1 MNTDDL
7 FGLLLF
13 LAIPTTLVWLF
24 IKLRRTRKERDAL
37 QKEKD
42 RITAHRDAL
51 IKENAQLEVENALLR
66 SDNLK
71 IQLEPHTMKNIMAR
85 LQSYAGNLSNGMD
98 TMMKTMD
105 YVLYKGS
112 THKVGVGEEVS
123 FIKSY
128 VDMQALVR
136 KERDGLDVITD
147 GVDQNSRWYNEPC
160 LPHLVTGYL
169 LENAFKHGDVE
180 HPGFL
185 RVVISLAGNEFRLEV
200 TNRIGRRNRDGQGGI
215 GLKNMNERLETILD
229 GAFELA
235 HGPVSAEVYRAVLT
249 VRIKP

>member
-1 MNTDDL
+1 MDGGE
-7 FGLLLF
+7 FIGLLF
-13 LAIPTTLVWLF
+13 LLAIPAALVVLF

-37 QKEKD
+37 RQEKE
-42 RITAHRDAL
+42 RITAYRDTL

-71 IQLEPHTMKNIMAR
+71 IQLEPHTVKNIMSR
-85 LQSYAGNLSNGMD
+85 LQSYASNLSNGMD

-112 THKVGVGEEVS
+112 THKVGVGEEVG

-128 VDMQALVR
+128 VGMLALVR
-136 KERDGLDVITD
+136 KERDGLDVVID
-147 GVDQNSRWYNEPC
+147 GVDQNSRWINEPC

-180 HPGFL
+180 HPDFL
-185 RVVISLAGNEFRLEV
+185 RVVVSLAGDEFRLEV
-200 TNRIGRRNRDGQGGI
+200 TNRIGRKTGSAQGGI
-215 GLKNMNERLETILD
+215 GLKNMKERLETILD
-229 GAFELA
+229 GTHELSY
-235 HGPVSAEVYRAVLT
+235 GPLSAETYRATLNI
-249 VRIKP
+249 RIKP

>member
-1 MNTDDL
+1 MDGGE
-7 FGLLLF
+7 FIGLLLL
-13 LAIPTTLVWLF
+13 LAIPTALIVLF
-24 IKLRRTRKERDAL
+24 IKLRRTRKERDIL
-37 QKEKD
+37 RQEKE
-42 RITAHRDAL
+42 RITAHRDTL

-71 IQLEPHTMKNIMAR
+71 IQLEPHTMKNIMSR

-112 THKVGVGEEVS
+112 THKVGVGEEVG
-123 FIKSY
+123 FIQSY

-147 GVDQNSRWYNEPC
+147 RVDRNSRWYHEPC

-169 LENAFKHGDVE
+169 LENAFRHGDVE
-180 HPGFL
+180 HPDFL
-185 RVVISLAGNEFRLEV
+185 RVVVSLAGDEFRLEV
-200 TNRIGRRNRDGQGGI
+200 TNRIGSKNGSGPGGI

-229 GAFELA
+229 GTHELSY
-235 HGPVSAEVYRAVLT
+235 GPVTAETYRAVLT
-249 VRIKP
+249 IRIKP

>member
-105 YVLYKGS
+105 
-112 THKVGVGEEVS
+112 
-123 FIKSY
+123 
-128 VDMQALVR
+128 
-136 KERDGLDVITD
+136 
-147 GVDQNSRWYNEPC
+147 
-160 LPHLVTGYL
+160 
-169 LENAFKHGDVE
+169 
-180 HPGFL
+180 
-185 RVVISLAGNEFRLEV
+185 
-200 TNRIGRRNRDGQGGI
+200 
-215 GLKNMNERLETILD
+215 
-229 GAFELA
+229 
-235 HGPVSAEVYRAVLT
+235 
-249 VRIKP
+249 

>member
-1 MNTDDL
+1 MESGD
-7 FGLLLF
+7 FIGLLF
-13 LAIPTTLVWLF
+13 ILAIPTALIVLF
-24 IKLRRTRKERDAL
+24 VKLRKTRKERDAV
-37 QKEKD
+37 QKEKE
-42 RITAHRDAL
+42 RITAHRDTL

-71 IQLEPHTMKNIMAR
+71 IQLEPHTMKNIMSR
-85 LQSYAGNLSNGMD
+85 LQSYVGNLSNGMD

-112 THKVGVGEEVS
+112 THKVGVSEEVG
-123 FIKSY
+123 FIQHY

-136 KERDGLDVITD
+136 KERDGLDVITNGID
-147 GVDQNSRWYNEPC
+147 RNSRWYHEPC

-180 HPGFL
+180 HPDFL
-185 RVVISLAGNEFRLEV
+185 RVVVFLAGDEFRLEV
-200 TNRIGRRNRDGQGGI
+200 SNRIGRKTGSGHGGI

-229 GAFELA
+229 GAFDLV
-235 HGPVSAEVYRAVLT
+235 HGPVSTDLYRAMLT